1 MALHENTSLAPVNQ
15 RVLGSSP
22 RGGAFYRNP
31 IYLFRLDFLFLVCK
45 HWVCQRLRPLK
56 HFPTKSQLAKLF

>member
-1 MALHENTSLAPVNQ
+1 MTLNEIITFEAVNQ

-31 IYLFRLDFLFLVCK
+31 IYLFRLDFLFLVSI
-45 HWVCQRLRPLK
+45 HWVCGSSTISGYLDIY
-56 HFPTKSQLAKLF
+56 ANN

>member
-1 MALHENTSLAPVNQ
+1 MALDENTSLAPVNQ

-31 IYLFRLDFLFLVCK
+31 IY
-45 HWVCQRLRPLK
+45 
-56 HFPTKSQLAKLF
+56 